1 VINTELVASSYPS
14 GLLQVRLCLGNPASR
29 EPFPGF
35 PILLMG
41 VACLTVP
48 GFGVM
53 RLEKGE
59 ADFQAPRLPSQP
71 PPEAKSSA
79 ALHTTIIIT
88 FEF

>member
-1 VINTELVASSYPS
+1 MINTELVASSYPS

-53 RLEKGE
+53 RLEKE
-59 ADFQAPRLPSQP
+59 RPISKPLDYQVSHLLKLKAVLPCTP
-71 PPEAKSSA
+71 
-79 ALHTTIIIT
+79 L
-88 FEF
+88 